1 MKCRIG
7 DNCLDRS
14 IPVASEPDYK
24 DVHEQLAPFST
35 VLTIPKGAH
44 SSIQVPI
51 VNKSNYQM
59 GQSRP
64 YLLFGPFLN
73 TLTQIY
79 LYFDPDIP

>member
-14 IPVASEPDYK
+14 IPVASDPDYK

-35 VLTIPKGAH
+35 ILTIPKGAH
-44 SSIQVPI
+44 SSIQVTI

-59 GQSRP
+59 GQTDHTPSN
-64 YLLFGPFLN
+64 L
-73 TLTQIY
+73 
-79 LYFDPDIP
+79 